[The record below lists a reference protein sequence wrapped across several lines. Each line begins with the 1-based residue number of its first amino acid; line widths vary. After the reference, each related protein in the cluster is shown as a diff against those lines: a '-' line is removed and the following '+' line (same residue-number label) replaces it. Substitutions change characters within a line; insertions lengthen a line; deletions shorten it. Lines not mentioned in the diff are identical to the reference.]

1 MYGSVTC
8 DAVGFAA
15 KEGTMLKQ
23 RTIIGACAT
32 LALIAL
38 TGTAQNSP
46 QLVER
51 YTDLAGSTQN
61 ATALVTGLRDGST
74 VTTID
79 PPTQKMGFGN
89 VDDALALT
97 QASLEKRGI
106 ANATPEQLKAALL
119 EVLNLRAAGEGWGEI
134 AHSLGL
140 NLGEIKSA
148 ANRPERVQQ
157 ARAERPERAERTD
170 KPDRVER
177 MDRPMRPE
185 RPERPQK

>member
-74 VTTID
+74 IPLKSPRPVPPSD
-79 PPTQKMGFGN
+79 APTQKMGGSM
-89 VDDALALT
+89 VVT
-97 QASLEKRGI
+97 
-106 ANATPEQLKAALL
+106 
-119 EVLNLRAAGEGWGEI
+119 VLPLF
-134 AHSLGL
+134 S
-140 NLGEIKSA
+140 
-148 ANRPERVQQ
+148 V
-157 ARAERPERAERTD
+157 
-170 KPDRVER
+170 
-177 MDRPMRPE
+177 M
-185 RPERPQK
+185 

>member
-1 MYGSVTC
+1 
-8 DAVGFAA
+8 
-15 KEGTMLKQ
+15 MLKQ

-61 ATALVTGLRDGST
+61 ATALVTGLRDGSTITLKSGST

-157 ARAERPERAERTD
+157 ARAERPDRAERTD

>member
-1 MYGSVTC
+1 MP
-8 DAVGFAA
+8 
-15 KEGTMLKQ
+15 KQ
-23 RTIIGACAT
+23 RTIIGACAA

-61 ATALVTGLRDGST
+61 SAALVNGLRDGTTISLTSGNT
-74 VTTID
+74 VTKID

-89 VDDALALT
+89 VDNALALT

-106 ANATPEQLKAALL
+106 TNPTPEQLKTALL
-119 EVLNLRAAGEGWGEI
+119 GVLDQRAAGQGWGEI
-134 AHSLGL
+134 AHSLGF

-148 ANRPERVQQ
+148 ANRSERVQQ
-157 ARAERPERAERTD
+157 ARVERPERAERAD
-170 KPDRVER
+170 KPERVER